1 MQSTTEKR
9 RRSVHVIFL
18 ISIIINFAL
27 ALNAYVNSTFLTG
40 ITGSKS
46 LVSLIFTGGSIL
58 AVIGLAF
65 IPLVLRRFGNY
76 ATTLTITV
84 LGAVVFLG
92 LSLLQSPVLIVLS
105 FLVYLVVSSLL
116 YYNIDLLLEHFSK
129 NSTTGG
135 MRGAFLSVSALAFL
149 AGPFVAG
156 FILGENEYWKIYLA
170 TAILFVLAIPVFVRS
185 FKTYKDPVYDR
196 TPFWKT
202 LREIYQHQD
211 MRKLFSIY
219 FLLRFFYAWMI
230 IYTPI
235 YLNEFVGLSWT
246 TIGII
251 FSIMLLPF
259 VLLEYPLGKMAD
271 TKLGE
276 KEIIRFCD
284 AMELFIKTRK
294 GHPNH
299 SSLVSQS
306 RTLNRLFPVSSY
318 LHEITNQ
325 DIESFTQ
332 TRLREGV
339 KNSTIKH
346 IFNLIRGT
354 WKYGRKMGYRTSELV
369 FPTLKLPKHRLRY
382 LSLDE
387 EKRLLTELNPKR
399 EINGLTNFGNRS
411 AIIKQLMQDNYDL
424 VVMLLDTGARYSEI
438 ATIGWESIDLDTR
451 EIRLWRPKVKNESV
465 LFMSERVYRIL
476 QRRIQYTKFKY
487 IFTNKKG
494 GPRNHATIGIRKAM
508 KRAALDDCTVHT
520 LRHTHA
526 TRLIQNGLSIY
537 EVKEILGHTDIT
549 TTMRYSHLEIKDVS
563 SKARD
568 VIDRINEGNNKPSL
582 KVIR

>member
-276 KEIIRFCD
+276 KEIMTLGFVVLAIATATLSLITTSVWWVWAVALFATRIGASMVESMSQTYFFKKIDDGDSKLLGFFQMTSPLSYIIAPVVASVVFLFLDFRF
-284 AMELFIKTRK
+284 LFIVL
-294 GHPNH
+294 GI
-299 SSLVSQS
+299 L
-306 RTLNRLFPVSSY
+306 
-318 LHEITNQ
+318 
-325 DIESFTQ
+325 
-332 TRLREGV
+332 
-339 KNSTIKH
+339 
-346 IFNLIRGT
+346 
-354 WKYGRKMGYRTSELV
+354 
-369 FPTLKLPKHRLRY
+369 
-382 LSLDE
+382 
-387 EKRLLTELNPKR
+387 
-399 EINGLTNFGNRS
+399 
-411 AIIKQLMQDNYDL
+411 
-424 VVMLLDTGARYSEI
+424 
-438 ATIGWESIDLDTR
+438 
-451 EIRLWRPKVKNESV
+451 V
-465 LFMSERVYRIL
+465 LF
-476 QRRIQYTKFKY
+476 
-487 IFTNKKG
+487 
-494 GPRNHATIGIRKAM
+494 GIPNSIKLR
-508 KRAALDDCTVHT
+508 DT
-520 LRHTHA
+520 L
-526 TRLIQNGLSIY
+526 
-537 EVKEILGHTDIT
+537 
-549 TTMRYSHLEIKDVS
+549 
-563 SKARD
+563 
-568 VIDRINEGNNKPSL
+568 
-582 KVIR
+582 